1 MSKGSVRRPTDEQAY
16 QDNYDR
22 IFGAKPKKPEGLVEV
37 LEHVGL
43 KPVVIDEDFDFT
55 QLDGIFARIT
65 RKEKP

>member
-22 IFGAKPKKPEGLVEV
+22 IFGPKPKKPDGLVEV

-43 KPVVIDEDFDFT
+43 NPIVLDENT
-55 QLDGIFARIT
+55 VWSELDRIF
-65 RKEKP
+65 KETP